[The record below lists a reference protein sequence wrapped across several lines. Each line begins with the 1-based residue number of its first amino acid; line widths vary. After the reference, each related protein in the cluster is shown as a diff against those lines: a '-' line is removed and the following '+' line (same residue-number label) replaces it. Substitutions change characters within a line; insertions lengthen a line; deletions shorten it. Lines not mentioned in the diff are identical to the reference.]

1 MTDDKDFS
9 FERLEVYK
17 KAISFINSVFS
28 LCNKIPYKLQ
38 SSLGDQMRRASLSIA
53 NNIAEGSDK
62 RFPKDKKRFYD
73 HSLDSAREC
82 IPMFTVCLNQGI
94 ITSNIHDKLRDECIV
109 ICKMLRRLIQSV
121 PE

>member
-1 MTDDKDFS
+1 MIDDKGFS

-17 KAISFINSVFS
+17 RAVSFVNSVFD

-38 SSLGDQMRRASLSIA
+38 NSLGDQLRRASLSIA

-82 IPMFTVCLNQGI
+82 IPMFTVCLNQSI
-94 ITSNIHDKLRDECIV
+94 ISSSKHDKLRDDCTV

-121 PE
+121 S